1 MTSSAFSDLLI
12 TVAPGEILV
21 EMVSWVAFVQR
32 WPVLIQL
39 LLVLVVLLIARTRS
53 ILLNR
58 NQRFQRMLNRAGLHQ
73 RFPDSIR
80 VLVGPAIVLLMAGV
94 FALLRVPF
102 GLLRYFGLL
111 WLGWNLFTPLK
122 MLVEKTNPRFPIAE
136 VETSLF
142 KPIYVFSATL
152 SMLSL
157 LGSRENLSRIGVAN
171 LFGVEITLGKV
182 YTAIVAIYLIVT
194 IASRPAALM
203 AWLSGAIFGVQKRN
217 QRGLELLF
225 RYSVIGI
232 GIIGVA
238 YYIGINGNAFV
249 AIAGGLS
256 VGIGFGTKE
265 IISNFISSIW
275 LLFEGSVR
283 PGEILMIDGDPCT
296 VRKLG
301 LRATQLKRGRDGA
314 ELLIPNQNFFT
325 QEAASYTAT
334 ETSRRDCVV
343 VGAAYRHDPDK
354 IIDILLELAAD
365 HPKVK
370 KYPPPSAF
378 VLEFAESSI
387 NYKVLFWVADPLD
400 AFNVGSDLRRAIWKR
415 FDQDNISIP
424 FPQRQIY
431 PMEWP
436 PKTEKS
442 LRPQLQAEQMI
453 DQDAAEDMS

>member
-1 MTSSAFSDLLI
+1 MMSTLSNRLI

-21 EMVSWVAFVQR
+21 EMVSWLSFVQR

-39 LLVLVVLLIARTRS
+39 CLVLFVLLIARTRS
-53 ILLNR
+53 ILLRR
-58 NQRFQRMLNRAGLHQ
+58 NQRLQRLLNRAGLHQ

-80 VLVGPAIVLLMAGV
+80 VLVGPALVLLMSGG
-94 FALLRVPF
+94 FALIQVPF

-136 VETSLF
+136 VETTLF
-142 KPIYVFSATL
+142 KPIYVFTATL
-152 SMLSL
+152 SLLSL
-157 LGSRENLSRIGVAN
+157 LGSRENLARVGVAN
-171 LFGVEITLGKV
+171 LFGVEMTLGKM

-203 AWLSGAIFGVQKRN
+203 AWLSGVIFGVRKSN

-301 LRATQLKRGRDGA
+301 LRATQLRRGRDGA

-334 ETSRRDCVV
+334 ETSRRDSVV

-354 IIDILLELAAD
+354 IIDMLLEIASD
-365 HPKVK
+365 HSKVK
-370 KYPPPSAF
+370 KYPPAAAF
-378 VLEFAESSI
+378 VTEFAESSI
-387 NYKVLFWVADPLD
+387 NYKMLFWVADPLD

-415 FDQDNISIP
+415 FEKEKITIP

-436 PKTEKS
+436 PKTQQS
-442 LRPQLQAEQMI
+442 LRPQLQAEQVI
-453 DQDAAEDMS
+453 DQDAADDVS